1 MRRDFPEIKLQTLVT
16 VPPLPPDMFRSQ
28 LVRTLCSVQS
38 LRLNLMQPNF
48 NPNFRAKSS
57 MDTEWHTKRAQPAP
71 NAVFSAN
78 QYTGSFY
85 PADFA
90 SAIIE
95 HPAESDLEV
104 ISHAHHQESVDD
116 LSGQLARAT
125 SPAQFATDGAA
136 DHDAEETIAS
146 PVSALVA
153 EGGSENVPTAMP
165 IDGHRHDER
174 TQEALPLSDNLS
186 QLSPL
191 SGAKQFQRASHSTI
205 KLAKVRCPYFNLRGK
220 SISQS

>member
-1 MRRDFPEIKLQTLVT
+1 
-16 VPPLPPDMFRSQ
+16 
-28 LVRTLCSVQS
+28 
-38 LRLNLMQPNF
+38 MQPNL

-57 MDTEWHTKRAQPAP
+57 MDTEWHTKRAHPAP

-78 QYTGSFY
+78 QYSGSFK

-95 HPAESDLEV
+95 HPAESDFDV
-104 ISHAHHQESVDD
+104 ISHVHQDNSVDD
-116 LSGQLARAT
+116 LSGQLARAA

-136 DHDAEETIAS
+136 DYDVEEMIAS
-146 PVSALVA
+146 PVGVLVA

-165 IDGHRHDER
+165 IDWRRHDAG
-174 TQEALPLSDNLS
+174 TQEALPLLENLS
-186 QLSPL
+186 QHSPL
-191 SGAKQFQRASHSTI
+191 SGAKQIQRASHSTI
-205 KLAKVRCPYFNLRGK
+205 KLAKVRRPYCNLRGK